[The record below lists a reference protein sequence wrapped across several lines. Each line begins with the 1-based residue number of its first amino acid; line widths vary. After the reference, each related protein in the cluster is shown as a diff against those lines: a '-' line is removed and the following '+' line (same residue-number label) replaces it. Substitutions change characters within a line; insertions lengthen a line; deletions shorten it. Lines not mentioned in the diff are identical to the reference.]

1 MIKYIKK
8 LITFFHH
15 LFTQKISSEK
25 LIFSLKI
32 DIDKIK
38 YFLELKNTL
47 DRRDFIWDGNW
58 DQKKIDILSYRNYSD
73 SYNSIFQIYN
83 EKIDYE
89 QCDEYKKKAKLLLE
103 GKKTARA
110 HNIDELKNYFKSLDN
125 LKDNLKK
132 FGYKSQLELENNTRV
147 NDEIGVVIDRDGKI
161 IKLED
166 KFGGTHR
173 FALCKVLKIKT
184 IIVSVKAIHKSLL
197 NEIDLKE
204 VTTSK
209 NKFITKTLLVKKIK
223 Y

>member
-1 MIKYIKK
+1 M
-8 LITFFHH
+8 
-15 LFTQKISSEK
+15 
-25 LIFSLKI
+25 
-32 DIDKIK
+32 
-38 YFLELKNTL
+38 
-47 DRRDFIWDGNW
+47 
-58 DQKKIDILSYRNYSD
+58 
-73 SYNSIFQIYN
+73 
-83 EKIDYE
+83 
-89 QCDEYKKKAKLLLE
+89 
-103 GKKTARA
+103 
-110 HNIDELKNYFKSLDN
+110 DN